1 MHGKRGVQLIPTWQ
15 VVIRD
20 AHMQFLAVLIM
31 YIQSVK
37 NAAFVGVE
45 FMVIF
50 STARIRRGY

>member
-1 MHGKRGVQLIPTWQ
+1 MHGKRGVQMTSPWQ

-20 AHMQFLAVLIM
+20 AHLQFLAVLIM

-45 FMVIF
+45 FVVIF